1 MDYYDTGRQA
11 KRPNMPPLTFMWP
24 LIIALSAC
32 GGGGGGSGSKPT
44 ASIGADIEE
53 VVDMAGDVRD
63 GLVKISSEKIKKP
76 VGGDDQGED
85 DSKDNEAPTDS
96 NNPPVLTFD
105 NPNFINGDSDE
116 EHNALIVGQ
125 EFSYTIP
132 SNTFSDPEG
141 DNITYSIDQ
150 RFLPPGLTFNPS
162 TRTISGRLEDF
173 RSTNPEGLAYKFTII
188 GTDPQGRVVKDG
200 MIMAVVMPNDGPQ
213 RTATTLSDTN
223 KTVGDRI
230 KINFKKYF
238 SDPEGDPL
246 RFTVDKL
253 PPGMAMQSNGPWF
266 WGQPTEAFNDVITVT
281 ARDTV
286 SGQTETLQFR
296 LTATMPTTAPGTGSS
311 NALQDQAT
319 GESLDHLNPANDL
332 DVTVHD
338 LM

>member
-1 MDYYDTGRQA
+1 MDYNDTGRQA
-11 KRPNMPPLTFMWP
+11 KRPNMSPLTFTWP

-44 ASIGADIEE
+44 VSIRADIEE
-53 VVDMAGDVRD
+53 VEDTVNDVRD
-63 GLVKISSEKIKKP
+63 GKVRIGGKVIKKP
-76 VGGDDQGED
+76 VGGDDQG
-85 DSKDNEAPTDS
+85 KDEAPS
-96 NNPPVLTFD
+96 NFPPVHTFD

-132 SNTFSDPEG
+132 LNTFSDPEG

-213 RTATTLSDTN
+213 RTDATLSDIN
-223 KTVGDRI
+223 KTVGDNIR
-230 KINFKKYF
+230 INFKKYF

-246 RFTVDKL
+246 RFTVDKS
-253 PPGMAMQSNGPWF
+253 PPGMVMQSNGPWF
-266 WGQPTEAFNDVITVT
+266 WGRPTEAFYEVITVT

-286 SGQTETLQFR
+286 SGQTETMQFR
-296 LTATMPTTAPGTGSS
+296 LTATMPTTAPDTGSS
-311 NALQDQAT
+311 NTLQDQAT
-319 GESLDHLNPANDL
+319 GESLDHLIPANDL